1 VSAIKSWQSVS
12 LGSVVQL
19 INGDRGK
26 NYPSQKDFINDGIP
40 FINAGHL
47 KEGSVEFESMN
58 YISQE
63 KFNVLGSGK
72 VQHNDILYC
81 LRGSLGKTAI
91 IQDIDKGAIASSLV
105 IIRPSKDITTKYLFY
120 FLTSNL
126 GQAEI
131 YKYDNGSTQPNLSA
145 ASVKAYQIP
154 LPPLEEQKRI
164 AAILDKADRVRR
176 KRQEAIQLTE
186 ELGRSIF
193 LDMFGDP
200 VTNPKGWEEIP
211 LGKISKIQGG
221 LQITPKRKV
230 NNIEVPYLRVANV
243 YRDKLNLEE
252 IKLISVTEQELT
264 RTALHKGDLLLVEGH
279 GNNQE
284 IGRSSVW
291 DGSIANCVHQNHL
304 IRVRVDTS
312 RADPNYVSNF
322 LNSAG
327 GRRQLTKCSKTT
339 SGLNTISSS
348 NVKAIQILLP
358 PIEKQKKYIE
368 LQAKVISAYKKLSL
382 HSSDSE
388 NLFNS
393 LLQRAFRG
401 EL

>member
-200 VTNPKGWEEIP
+200 VTNPKGWEVAP
-211 LGKISKIQGG
+211 LSKFGEVFTGNTPPRADLENYGDCIEWIKSDNITTPYHFLTEASEKLSSIGKKKGRVVPSGSILVCCIAGSK
-221 LQITPKRKV
+221 
-230 NNIEVPYLRVANV
+230 
-243 YRDKLNLEE
+243 
-252 IKLISVTEQELT
+252 SS
-264 RTALHKGDLLLVEGH
+264 
-279 GNNQE
+279 
-284 IGRSSVW
+284 IGRAAIADREVAFNQQINAVVPNKSVDAYFLYSHFW
-291 DGSIANCVHQNHL
+291 IAQNLVQSESTDSMKGLVNKSKFSGIHFL
-304 IRVRVDTS
+304 KPPLSKQIEFREKFLRFIDINKSYETS
-312 RADPNYVSNF
+312 LR
-322 LNSAG
+322 
-327 GRRQLTKCSKTT
+327 
-339 SGLNTISSS
+339 
-348 NVKAIQILLP
+348 
-358 PIEKQKKYIE
+358 E
-368 LQAKVISAYKKLSL
+368 
-382 HSSDSE
+382 SE